1 MTPISI
7 INCSE
12 VRGTPPQLNSAQL
25 SLFFP
30 PPPLVCP
37 ELVES
42 GTANVTDPIALGRS
56 HAQLRRM
63 LRKNKKKD
71 VDQKVRNVFDV
82 RSGLSAML
90 PTRN

>member
-1 MTPISI
+1 
-7 INCSE
+7 
-12 VRGTPPQLNSAQL
+12 
-25 SLFFP
+25 
-30 PPPLVCP
+30 
-37 ELVES
+37 VES

-82 RSGLSAML
+82 RSDAPNPKLT
-90 PTRN
+90 PHTHTRTTAGVQGQEAAIRRDGAAG